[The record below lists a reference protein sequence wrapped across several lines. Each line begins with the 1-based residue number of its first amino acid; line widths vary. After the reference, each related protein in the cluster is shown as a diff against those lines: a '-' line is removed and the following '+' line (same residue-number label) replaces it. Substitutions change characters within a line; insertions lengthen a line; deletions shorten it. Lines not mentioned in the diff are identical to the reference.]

1 MCSVA
6 RGRGKCAPELPEPP
20 RSTAPRAPA
29 HICRGRLCRRISEQG
44 PASRRRA
51 SVVAR
56 PPAGSL
62 CCGHTS
68 KEAPALQQGPGVE
81 VWPPRRSVRGQPSP
95 RPQSPPCPA
104 PRAQHRASASPLLP
118 ARPVGRQTFPRL
130 VQAPGSPAQPDPRG
144 TALGAPTCAHAAL
157 RSRRLQQV
165 SHRAPDRAPQPRPPP
180 LQPLLA
186 LPLPGKPPPPPSRQ
200 PTSTIHMAP
209 HSQWATSPFR
219 SPSRVPSPFPG

>member
-6 RGRGKCAPELPEPP
+6 RGRGKCAPELAEPP

-44 PASRRRA
+44 PASRRLA
-51 SVVAR
+51 SVAAR

-62 CCGHTS
+62 CCGYTS
-68 KEAPALQQGPGVE
+68 EEAPALQQGPGVE
-81 VWPPRRSVRGQPSP
+81 VWPPRRSVRGQPST

-104 PRAQHRASASPLLP
+104 PRAQHRASASPLLT

-130 VQAPGSPAQPDPRG
+130 VQAPGSPAQPDPGGDGAGSSYLRPRG
-144 TALGAPTCAHAAL
+144 CAEPPPPAGLAP
-157 RSRRLQQV
+157 RS
-165 SHRAPDRAPQPRPPP
+165 DRAPQPRPPP